1 MKTIRTIKRRR
12 RSLAKTNKEK
22 KLSRSKITRVKRVGR
37 GFNKIYWLIAT
48 VIISLLL
55 FMAGSIIH
63 QYKKTLDWE
72 KNDSKVTMA
81 SQSLDLLYDK
91 DPESKKAKMEFKK
104 LRDSLLNK
112 DGTLTANADKSSIK
126 KMKSLLDKINIE
138 NSDDD
143 YKKMYAEVALKFS
156 LERQYDDLFKDKDTK
171 KLAKGVTPKTIAE
184 LNEKSFNDLSALFVQ
199 NPNDKFVSDFLKKE
213 QSLMD
218 DVVTFN
224 SLVEVFNNT
233 VVVNGKDVTLKDG
246 YNGNLQ
252 NEFDAVRSK
261 LSYNWAS
268 TEYMENLVTML
279 KPINE
284 QVNAKYSKYAKYQDD
299 MAAKDAA
306 YYSWKLTQ
314 EDFFATVKAIHDQAI
329 AEKRAREEAA
339 RIKKQLEDAKV
350 QAKKYIDELPEISA
364 DSKNNY
370 KVMVDGAET
379 MAELNRVIDKANS
392 ASNEIKDKRA
402 ADEAKRKAET
412 ERKEKEAADEAKRK
426 EEEAKNKEKTPEN
439 TTDSASRH

>member
-1 MKTIRTIKRRR
+1 M
-12 RSLAKTNKEK
+12 AKTNKK
-22 KLSRSKITRVKRVGR
+22 KKMSRSKITRVKRVGR
-37 GFNKIYWLIAT
+37 GINKVYWFIAA

-55 FMAGSIIH
+55 FMGGSILH

-104 LRDSLLNK
+104 LRDSLINK
-112 DGTLTANADKSSIK
+112 DGTLSSNADKSSIK

-156 LERQYDDLFKDKDTK
+156 LEKQYDELFKDKDTK

-224 SLVEVFNNT
+224 SLVDVFNNI
-233 VVVNGKDVTLKDG
+233 VVVNGKEVTIKDG

-252 NEFDAVRSK
+252 NEFDSVRSQ

-268 TEYMENLVTML
+268 TDYMENLVTML

-339 RIKKQLEDAKV
+339 RLKKELEDAKV
-350 QAKKYIDELPEISA
+350 QAKKYIDGLLELSA

-370 KVMVDGAET
+370 KIMADGAET
-379 MAELNRVIDKANS
+379 MAELNNVIDKANT
-392 ASNEIKDKRA
+392 ASNEIKDKRVEA
-402 ADEAKRKAET
+402 EAKRKAET

-426 EEEAKNKEKTPEN
+426 EEEFKNKEKTQES